1 MIDRYSSETQIH
13 CTQCFALILQ
23 GSEEIDHARHLDI
36 SACAT
41 WIIYIYI
48 YVRIYRCM
56 EIDRTRSRKGEGCSN
71 GLKIQEVDGNAR

>member
-41 WIIYIYI
+41 WIIYIC
-48 YVRIYRCM
+48 VRIYRCI